1 MLILSKDDII
11 LLQQLRIKQLNEAIT
26 ELIAIVAR
34 QYDTIHKP
42 KRIRR
47 SRDRLDKLTSTI
59 ASHRTITK
67 S

>member
-11 LLQQLRIKQLNEAIT
+11 LLQGLRIKQLDDAIT
-26 ELIAIVAR
+26 ELISVIAQ

-47 SRDRLDKLTSTI
+47 SRDRLDKLTSAI

-67 S
+67 K

>member
-11 LLQQLRIKQLNEAIT
+11 LLQGLRIKQLDEAIT
-26 ELIAIVAR
+26 ELISVIAR

-47 SRDRLDKLTSTI
+47 SHDRLDKLSATI
-59 ASHRTITK
+59 ASHCTITK
-67 S
+67 K